1 MKLPAPVF
9 FFALLLM
16 TGLTACE
23 EAGPRI
29 DSIYPRIGA
38 MGEVLV
44 IRGEHFGHDPE
55 ESFVSIG
62 GIAPTSS
69 AYIEWRDTV
78 ISLRTPEFGNSGL
91 VYVHRRG
98 KKSNAALFSNR
109 EVIPQIVSGEGG
121 GHEPRI
127 SAVEPPSGAIGQ
139 AITIRGSNFG
149 AAREGSGVFFA
160 WAAEASP
167 VAPVEAKGPLAVE
180 VSESDLG
187 YELWSER
194 EIRVRVPDG
203 AISGSLEV
211 RTFRGNSGIEFFEVT
226 GKPGTKIYKDKRR
239 YALSYAVNIKVA
251 ESSMDNTLYLWVPQ
265 PVSAASQRLT
275 EVLSRAP
282 EPFVENHRGTTL
294 YRLKNL
300 NPGEDAGI
308 SLSYLVEV
316 YAVETSLRP
325 QLIKTAAP
333 APVDNVYLLPSPL
346 IPSEN
351 SRIQRQAAAIT
362 GRESNPYLKAEKIY
376 RWIIAEK
383 TLSPE
388 PKDGGAIEA
397 LEAEAL
403 DSYMAALLFCA
414 LARAAGIPALPVA
427 GVLIDK
433 FPGTVR
439 HYWAEFRI
447 EGFGWVP
454 LDIALAAGAAPPNFS
469 LHPDRKNYYFGNLDN
484 QRIAFS
490 RGQTV
495 LSQMDPRGRV
505 TQRDRDYALQNL
517 WEESVGGLESYSSLW
532 SEIIITGVYMQ

>member
-1 MKLPAPVF
+1 
-9 FFALLLM
+9 
-16 TGLTACE
+16 
-23 EAGPRI
+23 
-29 DSIYPRIGA
+29 

-44 IRGEHFGHDPE
+44 IRGEHFGQDRD

-62 GIAPTSS
+62 GISPTSS
-69 AYIEWRDTV
+69 AYIEWKDTF
-78 ISLRTPEFGNSGL
+78 ISLRTPEFGESGL
-91 VYVHRRG
+91 VYVHRG
-98 KKSNAALFSNR
+98 DKKSNAALFSNR
-109 EVIPQIVSGEGG
+109 EVIPQPVPGEGV

-127 SAVEPPSGAIGQ
+127 SAVEPRSGTIGQ
-139 AITIRGSNFG
+139 AVTIRGSNFG
-149 AAREGSGVFFA
+149 ASREGSGVFFA

-167 VAPVEAKGPLAVE
+167 AAPAEVSGPSSVE
-180 VSESDLG
+180 VFESDLG

-211 RTFRGNSGIEFFEVT
+211 RTPRGNSGIEFFEVT
-226 GKPGTKIYKDKRR
+226 GKPGTKTYKDKRS
-239 YALSYAVNIKVA
+239 YVLSYAVNIKVEEA
-251 ESSMDNTLYLWVPQ
+251 SADNTLYLWVPR
-265 PVSAASQRLT
+265 PVSSASQRRV

-300 NPGEDAGI
+300 EPGGDAGI

-316 YAVETSLRP
+316 YAVETGLKP
-325 QLIKTAAP
+325 QLIKKAAP
-333 APVDNVYLLPSPL
+333 APVDNIYLLPSPL
-346 IPSEN
+346 IPSEDP
-351 SRIQRQAAAIT
+351 RIQQQAAAIS
-362 GRESNPYLKAEKIY
+362 GRETNPYLRAEKIY

-383 TLSPE
+383 TLTAE
-388 PKDGGAIEA
+388 PQNGGVIEA
-397 LEAEAL
+397 LDAEEL

-414 LARAAGIPALPVA
+414 LARASGIPALPVA

-433 FPGTVR
+433 FPGTIR
-439 HYWAEFRI
+439 HYWAEFRV

-454 LDIALAAGAAPPNFS
+454 LDIALADGAAPPNFS
-469 LHPDRKNYYFGNLDN
+469 LRPDRESYYFGNLDN
-484 QRIAFS
+484 QRITFS

-505 TQRDRDYALQNL
+505 TQRDREYALQNL

-532 SEIIITGVYMQ
+532 SAITITGVYVQ